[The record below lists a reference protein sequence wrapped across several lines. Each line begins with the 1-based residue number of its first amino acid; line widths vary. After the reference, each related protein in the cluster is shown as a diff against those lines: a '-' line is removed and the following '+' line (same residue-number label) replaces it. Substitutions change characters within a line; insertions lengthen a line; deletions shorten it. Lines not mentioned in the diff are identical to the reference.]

1 MEYVTCQK
9 SISSVKAQS
18 SNKIQMTEIFLGGL
32 LSLKEFQMMDE
43 IEQAREGW
51 RKKAREVARNVVAPR
66 AAEIDAKGEFPWD
79 IVKVFAQ
86 EGFLSLLVPEEYGGK
101 DVDITSFC
109 IVVDEIAYSCVSSAL
124 LIIAHTV
131 GMMPVVLAESREL
144 KERVLTRTTRDGT
157 LFCFCLTEPEAGSD
171 AASIRTKAFL
181 KGDHYL
187 LNGRKCFITN
197 GGVSDFYTVFATTQT
212 DKRIEGI
219 TGFLIEKGTPGLSI
233 GKTEEKMGIRG
244 SNTTEVV
251 LEDAKVPISQR
262 IGEEGV
268 GWWLM
273 MRTLNRSRPAIG
285 ALALGVAQGALD
297 YLIQFS
303 RERGWAEGKNDILGV
318 QFILADM
325 AIEIEA
331 ARALVYEAAG
341 MIDEKV
347 KGTPV
352 QMYSAMSKYFA
363 SDVAMNVTTN
373 AVQMMGW
380 HGLVQSHPVER
391 MMRDAKVIQIFEGT
405 NQIQRMVV
413 AHTLLKSK

>member
-1 MEYVTCQK
+1 M
-9 SISSVKAQS
+9 S
-18 SNKIQMTEIFLGGL
+18 
-32 LSLKEFQMMDE
+32 D
-43 IEQAREGW
+43 IEQVREDW
-51 RKKAREVARNVVAPR
+51 KKKAREVARKIVAPR

-79 IVKVFAQ
+79 IVNVFAQ
-86 EGFLSLLVPEEYGGK
+86 EGFLSLLIPKDYGGQ
-101 DVDITSFC
+101 DTDITSFC
-109 IVVDEIAYSCVSSAL
+109 IVIDEIAYSCVSSAL

-131 GMMPVVLAESREL
+131 GMMPIVLAESMEL
-144 KERVLTRTTRDGT
+144 KESVLTRVTKEGA

-171 AASIRTKAFL
+171 AASIRTKALL

-197 GGVSDFYTVFATTQT
+197 GGVSDFYTIFAVTNPEE
-212 DKRIEGI
+212 KIERIS
-219 TGFLIEKGTPGLSI
+219 GFVLEKGTPGLFI
-233 GKTEEKMGIRG
+233 GKAEEKMGIRG
-244 SNTTEVV
+244 SSTTEVV
-251 LEDAKVPISQR
+251 LENVRVPLSQR

-285 ALALGVAQGALD
+285 ALAIGAARGALD
-297 YLIQFS
+297 YVVQFS
-303 RERGWAEGKNDILGV
+303 QERGWTNSKNDILGV
-318 QFILADM
+318 QFMLADM

-331 ARALVYEAAG
+331 ARALVYKAAG
-341 MIDEKV
+341 MMDERV

-363 SDVAMNVTTN
+363 SDVAMKVTTN
-373 AVQMMGW
+373 AVQIMQW
-380 HGLVQSHPVER
+380 HGLLRHHPVER